1 MMCNTAD
8 LKKRRATA
16 GRGDI
21 RAEASMRRATRVNG
35 RSGSINPRRGL
46 HSSREKIT
54 FQFRRFR
61 KIFLADSFNQNPQ
74 IIAKLFLQE
83 HRNPVPTPNIQLI
96 TRSWG
101 SIGPYIFDNIST
113 TYYSSST
120 TIQGFSI
127 EPHHLVST
135 GIECETQA
143 KNDQS
148 RVGLTYG
155 AIKNR
160 VQN

>member
-35 RSGSINPRRGL
+35 RSGSDKSQARVTLIKRKN
-46 HSSREKIT
+46 T

-74 IIAKLFLQE
+74 IIAKLFL
-83 HRNPVPTPNIQLI
+83 
-96 TRSWG
+96 
-101 SIGPYIFDNIST
+101 
-113 TYYSSST
+113 
-120 TIQGFSI
+120 
-127 EPHHLVST
+127 
-135 GIECETQA
+135 
-143 KNDQS
+143 
-148 RVGLTYG
+148 
-155 AIKNR
+155 
-160 VQN
+160 